1 MKIIIN
7 NTGEIVE
14 VNQREADRL
23 INRGKAHPAKLGGI
37 IKPDIKE
44 EPIRAELIFEGIKE
58 VSIKPKVKV
67 IKKQSRKK
75 KSKFRKWND

>member
-23 INRGKAHPAKLGGI
+23 INRGKAHPTKVDQTIKI
-37 IKPDIKE
+37 IPDKAIE
-44 EPIRAELIFEGIKE
+44 AELVYDGIEE
-58 VSIKPKVKV
+58 VTIKPKVKV